1 MKTTNQE
8 LSQHLA
14 YFTKLQHAAE
24 ELREAATR
32 RNERSWARASARS
45 QVAQR
50 WARLRYRFAYRRYEQ
65 ARLRFLKA
73 ISH

>member
-1 MKTTNQE
+1 MKTNNEE
-8 LSQHLA
+8 LSQHLE

-45 QVAQR
+45 HVAR
-50 WARLRYRFAYRRYEQ
+50 HWARLRYLFAYHRYER

-73 ISH
+73 TH